1 MASIKTQL
9 SVFRWQCGRGC
20 VPPPSPPPSSVK
32 QTRRPLIVQR
42 RLFELNAFF
51 FFFKCDI
58 NETSFFFFSFC
69 KLFSFLCIK
78 SWLFLVWFF
87 FFFYMFMLCN
97 FEMLLRF

>member
-1 MASIKTQL
+1 MLQEGWWLLLKHN
-9 SVFRWQCGRGC
+9 SVCFVGSVAGGVC
-20 VPPPSPPPSSVK
+20 PPRPPPPSSVK
-32 QTRRPLIVQR
+32 QTQRPLIVQR
-42 RLFELNAFF
+42 RLFELNAF

-87 FFFYMFMLCN
+87 FFLHVHAV
-97 FEMLLRF
+97 

>member
-9 SVFRWQCGRGC
+9 SVLLAVWQG
-20 VPPPSPPPSSVK
+20 VSPPPPPSSVK
-32 QTRRPLIVQR
+32 QTQRPLIVQR
-42 RLFELNAFF
+42 RLFELNAF

-87 FFFYMFMLCN
+87 FFLHVHAV
-97 FEMLLRF
+97 